1 MIFDSSSIYRAI
13 EIDAVEKLANEKTL
27 DLSSYEL
34 GNVIWKNISRKK
46 ISLDEGMN
54 IINFLSK
61 IISLMDILH
70 IGIKV
75 DILKIAV
82 KNNLSYYDASYLY
95 ASISFNDIL
104 VSEDKKLLNAA
115 AKHGVEAYEF
125 KDI

>member
-82 KNNLSYYDASYLY
+82 KNNLSYYDSSYLY

-115 AKHGVEAYEF
+115 AKHGVEAYEL